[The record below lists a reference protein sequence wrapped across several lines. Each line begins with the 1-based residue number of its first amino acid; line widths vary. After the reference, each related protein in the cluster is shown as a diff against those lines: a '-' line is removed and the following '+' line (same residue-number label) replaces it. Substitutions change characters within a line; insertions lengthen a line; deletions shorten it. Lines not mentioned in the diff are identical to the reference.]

1 MKTRM
6 IFTAAFM
13 MCVAVLVGQT
23 RVVAHRGYWK
33 TEGSAQNSITALMK
47 ADQVR
52 AWGSELDIL
61 QTADGVL
68 VVNHDATV
76 GPDKILIEAA
86 NYADIKDI
94 KLPNGETLPTLKDYM
109 KAFKKECRHT
119 LLILEIK
126 QHTTDEKMIAA
137 TRAVVDMVKNMKIK
151 DRVEYISFMPVIC
164 DEVLKCDP
172 KAKVAYLSNKLT
184 PAQCKERGYTGVDFH
199 YSQFQLRPHWV
210 KECHDLGLEVN
221 CWTVNGDEALR
232 QMIELG
238 VDIITT
244 DVPERAAQLIK
255 EYEGK
260 K

>member
-1 MKTRM
+1 MKTRW

-13 MCVAVLVGQT
+13 MCVAVLAAQT

-33 TEGSAQNSITALMK
+33 TEGSAQNSITALVK

-76 GPDKILIEAA
+76 GPDKILIESA

-94 KLPNGETLPTLKDYM
+94 KLANGETLPTLKDYI
-109 KAFKKECRHT
+109 KAFKKCRHT
-119 LLILEIK
+119 RLILEIK
-126 QHTTDEKMIAA
+126 QHTTDEKMIKA
-137 TRAVVDMVKNMKIK
+137 TRAVVDMVKKMKIK

-164 DEVLKCDP
+164 DEVLKYDP
-172 KAKVAYLSNKLT
+172 RAKIAYLSNRMT
-184 PAQCKERGYTGVDFH
+184 PAQCKQRGYTGVDFH
-199 YSQFQLRPHWV
+199 YSQFQARPHWV

-221 CWTVNGDEALR
+221 VWTVNNDAVIR

-244 DVPERAAQLIK
+244 DVPERVAELIK
-255 EYEGK
+255 EHEEK

>member
-1 MKTRM
+1 MKTRW

-13 MCVAVLVGQT
+13 MCVAVLAAQT

-94 KLPNGETLPTLKDYM
+94 KLSNGETLPTLKDYM
-109 KAFKKECRHT
+109 KAFKKCRHT
-119 LLILEIK
+119 RLILEIK
-126 QHTTDEKMIAA
+126 QHTTDEKMIKAS
-137 TRAVVDMVKNMKIK
+137 RAVVDMVKKMKIK
-151 DRVEYISFMPVIC
+151 D
-164 DEVLKCDP
+164 
-172 KAKVAYLSNKLT
+172 
-184 PAQCKERGYTGVDFH
+184 H
-199 YSQFQLRPHWV
+199 
-210 KECHDLGLEVN
+210 
-221 CWTVNGDEALR
+221 
-232 QMIELG
+232 
-238 VDIITT
+238 
-244 DVPERAAQLIK
+244 
-255 EYEGK
+255 
-260 K
+260 

>member
-33 TEGSAQNSITALMK
+33 TEGSAQNSITALIK

-109 KAFKKECRHT
+109 KALVSTKKS
-119 LLILEIK
+119 K
-126 QHTTDEKMIAA
+126 
-137 TRAVVDMVKNMKIK
+137 
-151 DRVEYISFMPVIC
+151 
-164 DEVLKCDP
+164 
-172 KAKVAYLSNKLT
+172 
-184 PAQCKERGYTGVDFH
+184 
-199 YSQFQLRPHWV
+199 
-210 KECHDLGLEVN
+210 
-221 CWTVNGDEALR
+221 
-232 QMIELG
+232 
-238 VDIITT
+238 
-244 DVPERAAQLIK
+244 
-255 EYEGK
+255 
-260 K
+260 